1 MKRTFR
7 YITQQLKHTCHIFI
21 ILLPPSSHLLE
32 SREHILKI
40 SHVTRATTISY
51 FVIAVA
57 LAALLLWSTQSY
69 RMAFEQNSTFNK
81 VWEASAIKLE
91 QKIERYLTSGEASL
105 LQESEAFIL
114 DDIQPML
121 ASLPESLKTSLNA
134 RFSAIVESLQTDVRA
149 AGKLS
154 GNPYALIENNERQM
168 LLSLAYLNQTIND
181 SGDTVESSVKM
192 QYLVSQ
198 ANIFAALASLQ
209 QATKDYLNS
218 STTEHRALVDQAN
231 RSLIAQVNRFISL
244 PAWHK
249 ADSDEGSGADDLSA
263 LMGWGSSEESEEESD
278 AFEETKSE
286 LNTWSN
292 RYLKDIDN
300 SLVVIEQADQAKSA
314 MRELIE
320 GLSSDLEKGTATIQA
335 ATAETERNTLIAF
348 GAFVIVMVLTTIIA
362 HLFQSRVVV
371 QSAKDLYNAVKA
383 LVESDDIHT
392 LTVSNSKNELSDVA
406 SYLNRYLEQIAVQR
420 QQRDTEL
427 KNIST
432 SLNEML
438 NAFGQV
444 HEISVASKAALEH
457 TVEQASHVDVLA
469 NKAEVRAKEV
479 ESYANDT
486 SVAMELSSKQVA
498 RLEDANSITV
508 ERLDSS
514 KSALQSLETSVSS
527 ANSIVSGIR
536 DIAEQTNLLALNAA
550 IEAARAGEAG
560 RGFAV
565 VADEV
570 RTLSGRTQHSLE
582 EITSIF
588 DSLNSSTTNLRK
600 NLELIESSSSEQRT
614 LTLDLGH
621 SAQEVQEKSH
631 QSTVLSR
638 KASGYAE
645 DQKRSVSLLTETVE
659 KVRTQADESERFLAQ
674 MTTNVRQKIDDITS
688 TLGIR

>member
-1 MKRTFR
+1 M
-7 YITQQLKHTCHIFI
+7 
-21 ILLPPSSHLLE
+21 
-32 SREHILKI
+32 KI
-40 SHVTRATTISY
+40 SHVTRATTLSY

-121 ASLPESLKTSLNA
+121 ASLPESLQISLNA
-134 RFSAIVESLQTDVRA
+134 RLSAIVDSLQTDVRA

-168 LLSLAYLNQTIND
+168 LLSLAYLNQIIND
-181 SGDTVESSVKM
+181 SGDTVEPSVKM

-209 QATKDYLNS
+209 QAAKDYLNS
-218 STTEHRALVDQAN
+218 STTENRALVDQAN
-231 RSLIAQVNRFISL
+231 RTLIVQVERLTSL
-244 PAWHK
+244 PAWQK
-249 ADSDEGSGADDLSA
+249 ADSDEDSGADDLSA
-263 LMGWGSSEESEEESD
+263 LMGWGSSEESEEVPD

-300 SLVVIEQADQAKSA
+300 SLAVIEQADQAKA
-314 MRELIE
+314 TMRELIE

-335 ATAETERNTLIAF
+335 ATAQTERNTLIAF
-348 GAFVIVMVLTTIIA
+348 GAFVIVMVLTTIVA

-371 QSAKDLYNAVKA
+371 QSAKELYDAVKA
-383 LVESDDIHT
+383 LVESDDIHS
-392 LTVSNSKNELSDVA
+392 LRVSNSKNELSAVA
-406 SYLNRYLEQIAVQR
+406 RYLNRYLEQIAVQR
-420 QQRDTEL
+420 QQRDNEL
-427 KNIST
+427 QNIST

-438 NAFGQV
+438 HAFGQV
-444 HEISVASKAALEH
+444 HDISIQSKSALET
-457 TVEQASHVDVLA
+457 TVDQAAHVDVLA
-469 NKAEVRAKEV
+469 SKAEVRAKEV
-479 ESYANDT
+479 ESYAQDT
-486 SVAMELSSKQVA
+486 SEAMALSSQQVA
-498 RLEDANSITV
+498 TLESANQTTV
-508 ERLDSS
+508 ERLQSS
-514 KSALQSLETSVSS
+514 KHALGNLEGSVSN
-527 ANSIVSGIR
+527 ANSIVGGIR

-550 IEAARAGEAG
+550 IEAARAGEHG

-565 VADEV
+565 VATEV
-570 RTLSGRTQHSLE
+570 RSLSGRTQQSLE

-588 DSLNSSTTNLRK
+588 ESLTSSTSNLRK
-600 NLELIESSSSEQRT
+600 NLSLIETATTEQRA
-614 LTLDLGH
+614 LTTELGH
-621 SAQEVQEKSH
+621 SAEEVQQKSH

-638 KASGYAE
+638 KATGYAA
-645 DQKRSVSLLTETVE
+645 DQKHSVSQLTDTV
-659 KVRTQADESERFLAQ
+659 KQVRSQADESERFLAQ

-688 TLGIR
+688 TLGIRH

>member
-1 MKRTFR
+1 M
-7 YITQQLKHTCHIFI
+7 
-21 ILLPPSSHLLE
+21 
-32 SREHILKI
+32 KI
-40 SHVTRATTISY
+40 SHVTRATTVCY
-51 FVIAVA
+51 LVIAVA
-57 LAALLLWSTQSY
+57 LAALLLWSTQNY

-91 QKIERYLTSGEASL
+91 QKIERYLSSGEASL

-121 ASLPESLKTSLNA
+121 ATLPESLQTSLNA

-154 GNPYALIENNERQM
+154 GNSYALIENNERQM

-181 SGDTVESSVKM
+181 SGDTVESSVVM
-192 QYLVSQ
+192 QYLTSQ

-209 QATKDYLNS
+209 QATKNYLNS
-218 STTEHRALVDQAN
+218 STNENRALVDQAN
-231 RSLIAQVNRFISL
+231 RTLIAQVERLTSL

-249 ADSDEGSGADDLSA
+249 ANSDEGSGADDLSA
-263 LMGWGSSEESEEESD
+263 LMGWSSNEESEEESD

-292 RYLKDIDN
+292 RYLKDVDN
-300 SLVVIEQADQAKSA
+300 SLAVIEQANQAKAA

-320 GLSSDLEKGTATIQA
+320 GLSSDLENGTATIQA

-406 SYLNRYLEQIAVQR
+406 RYLNRYLEQIAVQR

-438 NAFGQV
+438 NAFAEV
-444 HEISVASKAALEH
+444 HNISVASKTALEH

-479 ESYANDT
+479 ESYAHDT
-486 SVAMELSSKQVA
+486 SMAMELSSKQVSTLEQA
-498 RLEDANSITV
+498 NKATVDRLNNSKT
-508 ERLDSS
+508 
-514 KSALQSLETSVSS
+514 ALESLENSVSS

-600 NLELIESSSSEQRT
+600 NLELIESASSEQRT
-614 LTLDLGH
+614 LTLELGH

-645 DQKRSVSLLTETVE
+645 DQKRSVSLLTEAVE
-659 KVRTQADESERFLAQ
+659 KVRSQADESERFLAQ
-674 MTTNVRQKIDDITS
+674 MTSNVRQKIDDITS

>member
-1 MKRTFR
+1 
-7 YITQQLKHTCHIFI
+7 
-21 ILLPPSSHLLE
+21 
-32 SREHILKI
+32 
-40 SHVTRATTISY
+40 
-51 FVIAVA
+51 
-57 LAALLLWSTQSY
+57 
-69 RMAFEQNSTFNK
+69 
-81 VWEASAIKLE
+81 
-91 QKIERYLTSGEASL
+91 
-105 LQESEAFIL
+105 
-114 DDIQPML
+114 
-121 ASLPESLKTSLNA
+121 
-134 RFSAIVESLQTDVRA
+134 
-149 AGKLS
+149 
-154 GNPYALIENNERQM
+154 
-168 LLSLAYLNQTIND
+168 
-181 SGDTVESSVKM
+181 
-192 QYLVSQ
+192 
-198 ANIFAALASLQ
+198 
-209 QATKDYLNS
+209 
-218 STTEHRALVDQAN
+218 
-231 RSLIAQVNRFISL
+231 
-244 PAWHK
+244 
-249 ADSDEGSGADDLSA
+249 
-263 LMGWGSSEESEEESD
+263 MGWGSSEESEEESD

-300 SLVVIEQADQAKSA
+300 SLAVIEQADQAKGA

-406 SYLNRYLEQIAVQR
+406 RYLNRYLERIAVQR

-659 KVRTQADESERFLAQ
+659 KVRSQADESERFLAQ

>member
-1 MKRTFR
+1 M
-7 YITQQLKHTCHIFI
+7 
-21 ILLPPSSHLLE
+21 
-32 SREHILKI
+32 KI
-40 SHVTRATTISY
+40 SHVTRATTVCY
-51 FVIAVA
+51 LVIAVA
-57 LAALLLWSTQSY
+57 LAALLLWSTQNY

-91 QKIERYLTSGEASL
+91 QKIERYLSSGEASL

-121 ASLPESLKTSLNA
+121 VSLPESLQTSLNA

-154 GNPYALIENNERQM
+154 GNSYALIENNERQM

-181 SGDTVESSVKM
+181 SGDTVDSSVVM
-192 QYLVSQ
+192 QYLTSQ

-209 QATKDYLNS
+209 QATKNYLNS
-218 STTEHRALVDQAN
+218 STNENRALVDQAN
-231 RSLIAQVNRFISL
+231 RTLIAQVERLTSL

-249 ADSDEGSGADDLSA
+249 ANSDEGSGADDLSA
-263 LMGWGSSEESEEESD
+263 LMGWSSNEESEEESD

-292 RYLKDIDN
+292 RYLKDVDN
-300 SLVVIEQADQAKSA
+300 SLAVIEQANQAKAA

-406 SYLNRYLEQIAVQR
+406 RYLNRYLEQIAVQR

-438 NAFGQV
+438 NAFAEV
-444 HEISVASKAALEH
+444 HNISVASKTALEH

-479 ESYANDT
+479 ESYAHDT
-486 SVAMELSSKQVA
+486 SMAMELSSKQVSTLEQVNNTTVD
-498 RLEDANSITV
+498 RLNNSKT
-508 ERLDSS
+508 
-514 KSALQSLETSVSS
+514 ALESLENSVSS

-588 DSLNSSTTNLRK
+588 ESLNSSTTNLRK
-600 NLELIESSSSEQRT
+600 NLELIESASTEQRT
-614 LTLDLGH
+614 LTLELGH

-645 DQKRSVSLLTETVE
+645 DQKRSVSLLTEAVE
-659 KVRTQADESERFLAQ
+659 KVRSQADESERFLAQ
-674 MTTNVRQKIDDITS
+674 MTSNVRQKIDDITS